1 MKKDEVI
8 LPIEKPSPYKY
19 FSYDY
24 EDGFEFHKTQD
35 EAIKRATLL
44 LEYYRDNSGDGW
56 NEDISDLCWGEI
68 KQIATMCNIEPWP
81 GYYGGDEGYE
91 DPDYEPEFEYS
102 CNYELRS
109 PVSIEG
115 YEILETTEITA
126 ENSPAN
132 NQLTN

>member
-1 MKKDEVI
+1 MTKDKII

-24 EDGFEFHKTQD
+24 EDGFEFHKTKE
-35 EAIKRATLL
+35 EAIKRAETL

-56 NEDISDLCWGEI
+56 SEETEDLCWGEI

-81 GYYGGDEGYE
+81 MCGDEDE
-91 DPDYEPEFEYS
+91 DELDYEPEFEYS

-115 YEILETTEITA
+115 YDILETTEITA